1 MRERA
6 APVVGLCGAYYDLSE
21 WFTPM
26 IGKDTL
32 LYDVTEGEFLANV
45 DAIGQIDHSRQAV
58 DTTEYSTSEQE
69 TSMPGLKRTAPITVR
84 LNYEPFDEGVARLVD
99 RYEAR
104 EIADYL
110 LIFPD
115 HSTYSFR
122 GYVLALG
129 QEQPKADLLR
139 RSFRF
144 QPDGT
149 IEPIL
154 ICIAPV
160 RGTTTISH
168 RGSRPGDDYPEA
180 PPGSCAA
187 AFDISEW
194 YT

>member
-1 MRERA
+1 
-6 APVVGLCGAYYDLSE
+6 
-21 WFTPM
+21 M

-32 LYDVTEGEFLANV
+32 LYDVTEGEFIANV

-58 DTTEYSTSEQE
+58 DTTAYGASEQE
-69 TSMPGLKRTAPITVR
+69 TSIPGLKKAAPIAVR

-99 RYEAR
+99 RYEGR

-110 LIFPD
+110 LILPD

-154 ICIAPV
+154 SA
-160 RGTTTISH
+160 
-168 RGSRPGDDYPEA
+168 SRRCGDYYDLSQWLSPGDDYPEA

-194 YT
+194 YP